1 MGLVQLAAFETSLKV
16 AVIADI
22 VLFLGF
28 SRSVGGF
35 LLGKVLNPHCANRIV
50 GGNQSVKSVP
60 ERETTKST
68 LSLPLPL
75 MILTYGAPTSINV
88 VKFSYLARRK
98 RSHVAFSA
106 FCV

>member
-1 MGLVQLAAFETSLKV
+1 
-16 AVIADI
+16 
-22 VLFLGF
+22 
-28 SRSVGGF
+28 
-35 LLGKVLNPHCANRIV
+35 
-50 GGNQSVKSVP
+50 VP